1 MKRIMVFA
9 SAAVIAVALLAGCD
23 AKEREALQ
31 NKVTTLEQQLA
42 EANNSLNETKT
53 TLAARE
59 EALSQVQVQLDSTE
73 KARAEAAAKVTKLTN
88 ELNALKKA
96 AAKKKKAAATTQK
109 KPATK

>member
-9 SAAVIAVALLAGCD
+9 SAAVIAVTLLAGCD

-53 TLAARE
+53 TLVARE